1 MYSNVELLSYCL
13 VASFIFMKYSSL
25 FVIMPFV
32 VTTTLSNINLVIL
45 AILGQCSHSIS
56 FTFF

>member
-1 MYSNVELLSYCL
+1 MSYCL
-13 VASFIFMKYSSL
+13 VESFIFMKYNSL

-32 VTTTLSNINLVIL
+32 VTTTLSNINLVTL